1 MAAFVYRGGM
11 NERDGPG
18 HAAEPTTAPLVL
30 AHSSDLHIASDSRP
44 DDDLARVHAVIAAAR
59 RAGAQALLL
68 AGDIFD
74 HNRVR
79 LALIDRVGL
88 ALSEASMPVIILPGN
103 HDCLAPGSVYRRG
116 GLGEVP
122 NVDVLGVTSDETLR
136 LPRLHLEIWGR
147 PHPDHVD
154 MAPLR
159 DVPPR
164 GAARYRIIM
173 AHGHWVT
180 GPHDHHRSWLI
191 HQHELDDLDAD
202 YVALGHWDVA
212 QPVGDGRL
220 PAYYSGSPDLARTIN
235 IVRLLPDGAVHVERA
250 PLHELDGW
258 T

>member
-1 MAAFVYRGGM
+1 M
-11 NERDGPG
+11 NERNG
-18 HAAEPTTAPLVL
+18 AARGAESAAAPLVL

-44 DDDLARVHAVIAAAR
+44 DDDLARVRAVIAAAR

-88 ALSEASMPVIILPGN
+88 TLSEAAMPVIILPGN

-122 NVDVLGVTSDETLR
+122 NVEVLGVTSDETLR
-136 LPRLHLEIWGR
+136 LPRLDLELWGR

-164 GAARYRIIM
+164 GTARYRIVM
-173 AHGHWVT
+173 AHGHWVS

-191 HQHELDDLDAD
+191 HQHELDELDAD
-202 YVALGHWDVA
+202 YLALGHWDVA
-212 QPVGDGRL
+212 QPVGDGRI
-220 PAYYSGSPDLARTIN
+220 PAYYSGSPDLAGTIN
-235 IVRLLPDGAVHVERA
+235 IVRFSPDGTISVSRM
-250 PLHELDGW
+250 PLPEIAD
-258 T
+258 